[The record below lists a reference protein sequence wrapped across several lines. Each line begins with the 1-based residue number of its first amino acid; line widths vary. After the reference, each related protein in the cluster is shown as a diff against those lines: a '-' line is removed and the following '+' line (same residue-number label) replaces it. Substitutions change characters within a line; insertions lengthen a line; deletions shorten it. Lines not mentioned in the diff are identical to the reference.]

1 MTERQNG
8 RKDGSGKSSRTAGK
22 GSIMFEFSLLKS
34 LFFEMDKYK
43 MEGITQEKKGK
54 STYRTKEVHYANVPE
69 ITSITSE
76 ERILPY
82 VDRYFFYVNE
92 ERMPADLKRPEV
104 KQVIYEFYKEH
115 FPEYLKDGIPEDLT
129 DVNILDC
136 FEVFNMPDYRP
147 KHAFPGLVTL
157 EDIRNGNVHDEDKPR
172 FSFPGLELYAGRK
185 DGKPSV
191 ADYEGYTAFH
201 GDRESAQ
208 SKINEMKKQ
217 FASQLDGL
225 DVDGMIENVIKEDP
239 EHVS

>member
-1 MTERQNG
+1 M
-8 RKDGSGKSSRTAGK
+8 
-22 GSIMFEFSLLKS
+22 
-34 LFFEMDKYK
+34 
-43 MEGITQEKKGK
+43 
-54 STYRTKEVHYANVPE
+54 HYADAPQ

-82 VDRYFFYVNE
+82 VDRYYFYVNE

-104 KQVIYEFYKEH
+104 KRVIYEFYKEH
-115 FPEYLKDGIPEDLT
+115 FPNYLKDGIPEDLT

-172 FSFPGLELYAGRK
+172 HSFPGLELFSGRK

-191 ADYEGYTAFH
+191 SDYEGYTAFD

-208 SKINEMKKQ
+208 NKIDAMKKQ
-217 FASQLDGL
+217 FASQLEGV
-225 DVDGMIENVIKEDP
+225 DVDSMINDYLKEEDP

>member
-8 RKDGSGKSSRTAGK
+8 RKDGSGKSSRTTGK

-82 VDRYFFYVNE
+82 VDRYYFYVNE

-104 KQVIYEFYKEH
+104 KKVIYEFYKEH

-129 DVNILDC
+129 DINILDC